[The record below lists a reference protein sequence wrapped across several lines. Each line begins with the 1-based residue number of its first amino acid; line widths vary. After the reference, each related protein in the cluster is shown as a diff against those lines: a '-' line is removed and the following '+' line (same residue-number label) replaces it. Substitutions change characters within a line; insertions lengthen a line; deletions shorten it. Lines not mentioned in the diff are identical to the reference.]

1 MFDLGLHMSHK
12 KDTRFIYK
20 VRSKYHYGINKLF
33 NSSMY
38 LNQKMS
44 KLSQISSVGDFL
56 CMSLAVSK
64 RFMWV
69 HKLQIL
75 AKLVRY

>member
-1 MFDLGLHMSHK
+1 MFGLGLHCLHMDK
-12 KDTRFIYK
+12 KDARFIYK

-44 KLSQISSVGDFL
+44 KLPPNSSVGEFL
-56 CMSLAVSK
+56 MYFLGSIQLFYVGT
-64 RFMWV
+64 
-69 HKLQIL
+69 
-75 AKLVRY
+75 